1 MARSLAAPL
10 RATPSRAVRT
20 VRGALGASS
29 ATIFAAASH
38 ALAGGQVTL
47 IALVATTVLAL
58 PLCVALAGR
67 IASVWRL
74 SLGVAAS
81 QLLYHWSFAGLGAA
95 NGSATT
101 LSAESSAH
109 AHHLGVATFMP
120 ALTEAGS
127 AGWAMW
133 IAHAFAAIATIAL
146 LARGE
151 RAILGLVT
159 LFDRLLLVAP
169 GSPVTLPALRVPRS
183 GISRSHTLRDR
194 LMSLSAISHRG
205 PPTTFAPAS

>member
-1 MARSLAAPL
+1 M
-10 RATPSRAVRT
+10 RT
-20 VRGALGASS
+20 ARGALGASS

-47 IALVATTVLAL
+47 LALLATTVLAL
-58 PLCVALAGR
+58 PICVALAGR

-81 QLLYHWSFAGLGAA
+81 QLLYHWSFAGLGVAS
-95 NGSATT
+95 GSAPT
-101 LSAESSAH
+101 LSPEPSAH
-109 AHHLGVATFMP
+109 MQHLGAASFVP

-127 AGWAMW
+127 AGWTMW
-133 IAHAFAAIATIAL
+133 IAHALAAVATIAL

-169 GSPVTLPALRVPRS
+169 RSPVTLPALRKTRS
-183 GISRSHTLRDR
+183 GISRPHPLRDR

-205 PPTTFAPAS
+205 PPTTLAPAS